1 MKKIVKICLI
11 VLVAT
16 LSLNAILYFSSPKT
30 RLKYSVLEATD
41 VSKCSVYYGDNKDES
56 DDKDVLVISCSM
68 ESTENAMETMF
79 VIKDIINNP
88 ENSELSE
95 KFDEAAVLIY
105 EGGLPR
111 ADVDV
116 MLYRDYTGFYV
127 RQIRFFKGV
136 KISELSEFDLP
147 KIHRFV
153 FNGGIL
159 LDDAEDF
166 KNFSSLRIVNLNM
179 DSKDF
184 DDETLK
190 ELQKTLPDCVFY
202 FNDCNID
209 KHTVIGEN
217 S

>member
-1 MKKIVKICLI
+1 MKKIVKICLT
-11 VLVAT
+11 VLVAV

-41 VSKCSVYYGDNKDES
+41 VSKCSVYYRDNKEDES
-56 DDKDVLVISCSM
+56 DTLIISCSM

-95 KFDEAAVLIY
+95 KCDEARIVIHKK
-105 EGGLPR
+105 ELPGFP
-111 ADVDV
+111 DDM
-116 MLYRDYTGFYV
+116 MLSRDYTGFYV
-127 RQIRFFKGV
+127 KQILSYECA
-136 KISELSEFDLP
+136 KISELSEYDLP
-147 KIHRFV
+147 KLHRLV
-153 FNGGIL
+153 LRGGIL

-166 KNFSSLRIVNLNM
+166 KNFSSLRIVHLNM

-202 FNDCNID
+202 FNDCDID
-209 KHTVIGEN
+209 KHTVIGEE
-217 S
+217 

>member
-11 VLVAT
+11 VLVAV

-136 KISELSEFDLP
+136 KFSELSEFDLP

-166 KNFSSLRIVNLNM
+166 KNFSSLRIVHLNM

-202 FNDCNID
+202 FDDCNID
-209 KHTVIGEN
+209 KHTVIGEE
-217 S
+217 

>member
-16 LSLNAILYFSSPKT
+16 LSLNAVLYFSSPKT

-95 KFDEAAVLIY
+95 KFDEAAVLIH

-136 KISELSEFDLP
+136 KISELSEFELP

-202 FNDCNID
+202 FDDCNID
-209 KHTVIGEN
+209 KHTVIGKE
-217 S
+217 

>member
-11 VLVAT
+11 VLVAA

-95 KFDEAAVLIY
+95 NFDEAAVLIY

-136 KISELSEFDLP
+136 KFSELSEFDLP

-166 KNFSSLRIVNLNM
+166 KNFTSLRIVNLNM

-202 FNDCNID
+202 FNDCDID
-209 KHTVIGEN
+209 KYTVIGEN

>member
-11 VLVAT
+11 VLVAV

-41 VSKCSVYYGDNKDES
+41 VSKCSVYYRDNKEDES
-56 DDKDVLVISCSM
+56 DTLIISCSM

-79 VIKDIINNP
+79 VIKDMINSP

-95 KFDEAAVLIY
+95 KCDDAVILICK
-105 EGGLPR
+105 GGLPMP
-111 ADVDV
+111 DVDM

-127 RQIRFFKGV
+127 RQIRFSKGV
-136 KISELSEFDLP
+136 KFSELSEFDLP

-202 FNDCNID
+202 FDDCNID

-217 S
+217 NGK